1 MLCLWV
7 SGSFGTHTD
16 SCNDASTLRQSTVL
30 SLSLGH
36 PTLGGVIT
44 DVFFHGFSLSYWCV
58 LCSSNASLLLHQ
70 GLVSLLST

>member
-1 MLCLWV
+1 MLCHWV
-7 SGSFGTHTD
+7 SGSVGTRTY

-44 DVFFHGFSLSYWCV
+44 DVFFTDLDCHTGV
-58 LCSSNASLLLHQ
+58 
-70 GLVSLLST
+70 